1 MSSQIVDASDV
12 ALSGGTGLVVL
23 DGVGFGVTDV
33 VRLADG
39 DARPVPG
46 TDAMKR
52 ATESWDAARQIAAT
66 GRVYGRSTGV
76 GANRNED
83 VPTEAAAEHGLRLL
97 RSHAGAIGD
106 ELPAREVR
114 AMLAVRANQLLAG
127 GAGLRPTVVTA
138 LCEALE
144 NGVYP
149 VVNEF
154 GSVGTGDIA
163 ALAQVG
169 LALVGEHPWRGVGG
183 SGGAGGVAFGGR
195 GAEGPGGPGA
205 AISDGRDA
213 GISAGGEAGAFG
225 GRGAGGSVSRGVG
238 DRGAGGSAGRGVGDR
253 GAGGSV
259 GRDAE
264 GFGRRGVE
272 GSGRG
277 YAEGIGRRDAEG
289 YGRRD
294 AEGFGSRGDGAFRG
308 RDADGPGSRG
318 ALPSSARPS
327 NGVPE
332 HALAGVPEPHALHHN
347 GTLAGVPE
355 PQPLDNNDALALIS
369 SNALTLGQSALA
381 LHELRGLI
389 GATQVVGALS
399 LLAVDG
405 SHEPFAA
412 PVHAARPHRGSTEVA
427 RRMRELI
434 GAADRPTPPLGRIQD
449 PYGFRCL
456 PQIHGPAH
464 DAADALEEVLAIE
477 INAAAEN
484 PFISAEDMTAY
495 HHGGFYQAQLVL
507 ALDHFR
513 LALTQ
518 VARLSTSRLSSL
530 NEPAFTR
537 LKPFLADNEA
547 ASSGVMILEY
557 AAAAALGDLRAFSA
571 PASLGHAVLSRG
583 VEEQASFASLAAR
596 QTLRACRAYRLVVGC
611 ELVAAVRALR
621 QRGLRPDPELPVGRA
636 LELAES
642 VLDDGTADRPLT
654 DDVTAAAG
662 LLDRFTDIWRGS
674 TS

>member
-12 ALSGGTGLVVL
+12 TLSGGTGLVVL

-52 ATESWDAARQIAAT
+52 ATDSWDAARQIAAT

-169 LALVGEHPWRGVGG
+169 LALVGEHAWRGVEG
-183 SGGAGGVAFGGR
+183 SGGVGGVAFGGR
-195 GAEGPGGPGA
+195 GGPA
-205 AISDGRDA
+205 S
-213 GISAGGEAGAFG
+213 S
-225 GRGAGGSVSRGVG
+225 
-238 DRGAGGSAGRGVGDR
+238 
-253 GAGGSV
+253 
-259 GRDAE
+259 
-264 GFGRRGVE
+264 
-272 GSGRG
+272 
-277 YAEGIGRRDAEG
+277 
-289 YGRRD
+289 
-294 AEGFGSRGDGAFRG
+294 
-308 RDADGPGSRG
+308 
-318 ALPSSARPS
+318 ALPF

-332 HALAGVPEPHALHHN
+332 HARAGVPEPYLRN

-621 QRGLRPDPELPVGRA
+621 QRDLRPDPELPVGRA

>member
-1 MSSQIVDASDV
+1 MSSRIVDTPDPV
-12 ALSGGTGLVVL
+12 TVGHTGLVVL
-23 DGVGFGVTDV
+23 DGIGLGVADV

-39 DARPVPG
+39 SARPVPG
-46 TDAMKR
+46 TEATKR
-52 ATESWDAARQIAAT
+52 VTESWDAARQIAAT
-66 GRVYGRSTGV
+66 GRFYGRSTGV

-97 RSHAGAIGD
+97 RSHAGAIGE
-106 ELPAREVR
+106 ELPARQVR

-138 LCEALE
+138 LCAALE
-144 NGVYP
+144 SGAHP

-169 LALVGEHPWRGVGG
+169 LALAGEHPWRG
-183 SGGAGGVAFGGR
+183 AD
-195 GAEGPGGPGA
+195 GA
-205 AISDGRDA
+205 A
-213 GISAGGEAGAFG
+213 
-225 GRGAGGSVSRGVG
+225 
-238 DRGAGGSAGRGVGDR
+238 
-253 GAGGSV
+253 
-259 GRDAE
+259 
-264 GFGRRGVE
+264 
-272 GSGRG
+272 
-277 YAEGIGRRDAEG
+277 
-289 YGRRD
+289 
-294 AEGFGSRGDGAFRG
+294 
-308 RDADGPGSRG
+308 
-318 ALPSSARPS
+318 
-327 NGVPE
+327 
-332 HALAGVPEPHALHHN
+332 
-347 GTLAGVPE
+347 PE
-355 PQPLDNNDALALIS
+355 PQLLDNNDALAFIS
-369 SNALTLGQSALA
+369 SNALTLGQAALA

-389 GATQVVGALS
+389 EATQVVGALS

-405 SHEPFAA
+405 SHEAYAA
-412 PVHAARPHRGSTEVA
+412 PVHAARPHRGSVEVA

-434 GAADRPTPPLGRIQD
+434 GAEDRPTPPLGRIQD

-456 PQIHGPAH
+456 PQIHGPAQ
-464 DAADALEEVLAIE
+464 DAADTLEEVLAIE

-484 PFISAEDMTAY
+484 PLISPQDMAAY
-495 HHGGFYQAQLVL
+495 HHGGFYQAQLAL

-518 VARLSTSRLSSL
+518 VARLSTSRLSTL

-537 LKPFLADNEA
+537 LRPFLADQEP

-557 AAAAALGDLRAFSA
+557 AAGAALGDLRAFSA

-596 QTLRACRAYRLVVGC
+596 QTLRACGAYRLVVGC

-621 QRGLRPDPELPVGRA
+621 QRDLRPDPDLPVGRA
-636 LELAES
+636 LELAEA
-642 VLDDGTADRPLT
+642 VLEEETADRPLT
-654 DDVTAAAG
+654 GDVAAAAA

-674 TS
+674 EA

>member
-1 MSSQIVDASDV
+1 MSSRIVDTPEAV
-12 ALSGGTGLVVL
+12 HTGLVVL
-23 DGVGFGVTDV
+23 DGIGLGVADV

-39 DARPVPG
+39 TARPVPG

-52 ATESWDAARQIAAT
+52 VTESWDAARQIAAT

-106 ELPAREVR
+106 ELPSRQVR

-144 NGVYP
+144 NGAYP

-169 LALVGEHPWRGVGG
+169 LALAGEHPWRA
-183 SGGAGGVAFGGR
+183 SGTGAGAGGPSGGLGERAFGGSTDAH
-195 GAEGPGGPGA
+195 GSAAAGA
-205 AISDGRDA
+205 A
-213 GISAGGEAGAFG
+213 
-225 GRGAGGSVSRGVG
+225 GSVAVG
-238 DRGAGGSAGRGVGDR
+238 ATGFTAVGAPGSAAVGAPD
-253 GAGGSV
+253 
-259 GRDAE
+259 
-264 GFGRRGVE
+264 
-272 GSGRG
+272 
-277 YAEGIGRRDAEG
+277 
-289 YGRRD
+289 
-294 AEGFGSRGDGAFRG
+294 
-308 RDADGPGSRG
+308 
-318 ALPSSARPS
+318 
-327 NGVPE
+327 
-332 HALAGVPEPHALHHN
+332 
-347 GTLAGVPE
+347 
-355 PQPLDNNDALALIS
+355 PQALDNNDALAFIS

-389 GATQVVGALS
+389 EATQVVAALS

-405 SHEPFAA
+405 SHEAYAA
-412 PVHAARPHRGSTEVA
+412 PVHAARPHRGSARVA

-484 PFISAEDMTAY
+484 PLISPEDMAAY
-495 HHGGFYQAQLVL
+495 HHGGFYQAQLAL

-518 VARLSTSRLSSL
+518 VARLSTSRLSTL
-530 NEPAFTR
+530 NEPAYTR
-537 LKPFLADNEA
+537 LRPFLADHEP

-557 AAAAALGDLRAFSA
+557 AAGAALGDLRAFSA

-596 QTLRACRAYRLVVGC
+596 QTVRACRAYRLVVGC

-621 QRGLRPDPELPVGRA
+621 QRDLRPDPDLPVGRA
-636 LELAES
+636 LRLADS
-642 VLDDGTADRPLT
+642 VLQEDQADRPLT
-654 DDVTAAAG
+654 DDVTAAAA

-674 TS
+674 E

>member
-1 MSSQIVDASDV
+1 MSSQIADAADAMVSGSSD
-12 ALSGGTGLVVL
+12 LVVL
-23 DGVGFGVTDV
+23 DGVGFGVADV

-144 NGVYP
+144 SGVHP

-169 LALVGEHPWRGVGG
+169 LALVGERPWRTAGDSGAVGG
-183 SGGAGGVAFGGR
+183 GGDAGVALGGAAAEGSGGLGTAASGGAGAVVSGGVGAVASGGLGAEGSGGPGAEVSGGRSAGISGGRGGEGPGGR
-195 GAEGPGGPGA
+195 GAETLVGSG
-205 AISDGRDA
+205 
-213 GISAGGEAGAFG
+213 AGAFV
-225 GRGAGGSVSRGVG
+225 GRAAEDVEGVG
-238 DRGAGGSAGRGVGDR
+238 DG
-253 GAGGSV
+253 
-259 GRDAE
+259 DAE
-264 GFGRRGVE
+264 GFGRGGGE
-272 GSGRG
+272 GARGRG
-277 YAEGIGRRDAEG
+277 AAASGARARVGVTEPQS
-289 YGRRD
+289 
-294 AEGFGSRGDGAFRG
+294 FGG
-308 RDADGPGSRG
+308 
-318 ALPSSARPS
+318 
-327 NGVPE
+327 
-332 HALAGVPEPHALHHN
+332 H
-347 GTLAGVPE
+347 GTRTGVPE

-495 HHGGFYQAQLVL
+495 HHGGFYQAQLAL

-513 LALTQ
+513 LAVTQ

-537 LKPFLADNEA
+537 LKPFLADSEP

-621 QRGLRPDPELPVGRA
+621 QRDLRPDPELPVGRA
-636 LELAES
+636 LELAEA
-642 VLDDGTADRPLT
+642 VLDDDPADRPLT

-662 LLDRFTDIWRGS
+662 LLDRFTEIWRGS

>member
-1 MSSQIVDASDV
+1 MSSRIVDTADAMV
-12 ALSGGTGLVVL
+12 SGGSDLVVL
-23 DGVGFGVTDV
+23 DGVGFGVADV

-144 NGVYP
+144 SGVYP

-169 LALVGEHPWRGVGG
+169 LALVGEHPWRGVGDAG
-183 SGGAGGVAFGGR
+183 GVGGAGSSGPPRNGVADHR
-195 GAEGPGGPGA
+195 
-205 AISDGRDA
+205 
-213 GISAGGEAGAFG
+213 
-225 GRGAGGSVSRGVG
+225 
-238 DRGAGGSAGRGVGDR
+238 
-253 GAGGSV
+253 
-259 GRDAE
+259 
-264 GFGRRGVE
+264 
-272 GSGRG
+272 
-277 YAEGIGRRDAEG
+277 
-289 YGRRD
+289 
-294 AEGFGSRGDGAFRG
+294 
-308 RDADGPGSRG
+308 
-318 ALPSSARPS
+318 AR
-327 NGVPE
+327 
-332 HALAGVPEPHALHHN
+332 AGVPGSHA
-347 GTLAGVPE
+347 LAGVPE

-405 SHEPFAA
+405 SHEPYAA

-464 DAADALEEVLAIE
+464 DAADALEAVLAIE

-557 AAAAALGDLRAFSA
+557 SAAAALGDLRAFSA

-642 VLDDGTADRPLT
+642 VLDDETADRPLT
-654 DDVTAAAG
+654 DDVTVAAG
-662 LLDRFTDIWRGS
+662 LLDRFTEIWRGS

>member
-1 MSSQIVDASDV
+1 MSSRIVDTPGSV
-12 ALSGGTGLVVL
+12 HNGLVIL
-23 DGVGFGVTDV
+23 DGVGLRVEDV

-39 DARPVPG
+39 TARPVPG
-46 TDAMKR
+46 TDAMR
-52 ATESWDAARQIAAT
+52 RTEESWNAARKIAAT

-76 GANRNED
+76 GANRGED
-83 VPTEAAAEHGLRLL
+83 VPTEAAAGHGLRLL

-106 ELPAREVR
+106 ELPARQVR

-127 GAGLRPTVVTA
+127 GAGLRPGVVTA

-144 NGVYP
+144 NGAHP

-169 LALVGEHPWRGVGG
+169 LALTGEHPWRG
-183 SGGAGGVAFGGR
+183 
-195 GAEGPGGPGA
+195 PGA
-205 AISDGRDA
+205 PA
-213 GISAGGEAGAFG
+213 
-225 GRGAGGSVSRGVG
+225 
-238 DRGAGGSAGRGVGDR
+238 
-253 GAGGSV
+253 
-259 GRDAE
+259 
-264 GFGRRGVE
+264 
-272 GSGRG
+272 
-277 YAEGIGRRDAEG
+277 
-289 YGRRD
+289 
-294 AEGFGSRGDGAFRG
+294 
-308 RDADGPGSRG
+308 
-318 ALPSSARPS
+318 
-327 NGVPE
+327 
-332 HALAGVPEPHALHHN
+332 
-347 GTLAGVPE
+347 
-355 PQPLDNNDALALIS
+355 PQALDNNDALALIS

-381 LHELRGLI
+381 LLELRGLVA
-389 GATQVVGALS
+389 ATQVVAALS

-405 SHEPFAA
+405 SHEAYAA
-412 PVHAARPHRGSTEVA
+412 PVHAARPHRGSVEVA
-427 RRMRELI
+427 RRMRQLI

-464 DAADALEEVLAIE
+464 DAADALEAVLAVE

-484 PFISAEDMTAY
+484 PLISPEDLAAY
-495 HHGGFYQAQLVL
+495 HHGGFYQAQLAL

-518 VARLSTSRLSSL
+518 VARLSTSRLSTL
-530 NEPAFTR
+530 NEPAYTR
-537 LKPFLADNEA
+537 LRPFLADPEP

-557 AAAAALGDLRAFSA
+557 AAGAALGDLRACSA

-621 QRGLRPDPELPVGRA
+621 QRDLRPDPELPVGRA
-636 LELAES
+636 LALAES
-642 VLDDGTADRPLT
+642 VLDEDPADRPLT
-654 DDVTAAAG
+654 DDVTAAAE
-662 LLDRFTDIWRGS
+662 LLDRLTDIWRGS
-674 TS
+674 T

>member
-1 MSSQIVDASDV
+1 MSSRIVDTPGSV
-12 ALSGGTGLVVL
+12 HTGLVVL
-23 DGVGFGVTDV
+23 DGIGLGVADV

-39 DARPVPG
+39 ASRPVPG

-52 ATESWDAARQIAAT
+52 VTESWDAARQIAAT

-76 GANRNED
+76 GANRNES

-97 RSHAGAIGD
+97 RSHAGAIGE
-106 ELPAREVR
+106 ELPARQVR

-144 NGVYP
+144 SGAYP

-169 LALVGEHPWRGVGG
+169 LALAGEHPWRGATGTGG
-183 SGGAGGVAFGGR
+183 GLSGAFDGIGAGGTSGGPGGGVRGGPGVDASGGAGLPGTSGGLGADTSGGR
-195 GAEGPGGPGA
+195 GADALGERGAGVSGGSGSRGVSGGPGL
-205 AISDGRDA
+205 R
-213 GISAGGEAGAFG
+213 GAFG
-225 GRGAGGSVSRGVG
+225 DLGAGGSSASR
-238 DRGAGGSAGRGVGDR
+238 
-253 GAGGSV
+253 GSV
-259 GRDAE
+259 GA
-264 GFGRRGVE
+264 
-272 GSGRG
+272 
-277 YAEGIGRRDAEG
+277 
-289 YGRRD
+289 
-294 AEGFGSRGDGAFRG
+294 
-308 RDADGPGSRG
+308 
-318 ALPSSARPS
+318 
-327 NGVPE
+327 PE
-332 HALAGVPEPHALHHN
+332 AQL
-347 GTLAGVPE
+347 
-355 PQPLDNNDALALIS
+355 LDNNDALAFIS
-369 SNALTLGQSALA
+369 SNALTLGQAALA
-381 LHELRGLI
+381 LHELRGLLE
-389 GATQVVGALS
+389 ATQVVGALS

-405 SHEPFAA
+405 SHEAYAA
-412 PVHAARPHRGSTEVA
+412 PVHAARPHRGSSEVA

-434 GAADRPTPPLGRIQD
+434 GADERPTPPLGRIQD

-464 DAADALEEVLAIE
+464 DAADALEEVVAIE

-484 PFISAEDMTAY
+484 PLITPEDMAAY
-495 HHGGFYQAQLVL
+495 HHGGFYQAQLAL

-518 VARLSTSRLSSL
+518 VARLSTSRLSTL
-530 NEPAFTR
+530 NEPAYTR
-537 LKPFLADNEA
+537 LRPFLADHEP

-557 AAAAALGDLRAFSA
+557 AAGAALGELRAFSA

-596 QTLRACRAYRLVVGC
+596 QTLRACGAYRLVVGC

-621 QRGLRPDPELPVGRA
+621 QRDLGPDPDLPVGRA
-636 LELAES
+636 LELAMS
-642 VLDDGTADRPLT
+642 VLDEDQADRPLT
-654 DDVTAAAG
+654 DDVTAATA

-674 TS
+674 ES

>member
-1 MSSQIVDASDV
+1 MGEVTV
-12 ALSGGTGLVVL
+12 GLVVL
-23 DGVGFGVTDV
+23 DGYSTGVADV

-39 DARPVPG
+39 SARPVPG
-46 TDAMKR
+46 SDAMKR
-52 ATESWDAARQIAAT
+52 VEESWDAARRIAAT

-97 RSHAGAIGD
+97 RSHAGAIGA

-144 NGVYP
+144 SGAYP

-169 LALVGEHPWRGVGG
+169 LALAGEHPWRGATAKVR
-183 SGGAGGVAFGGR
+183 A
-195 GAEGPGGPGA
+195 
-205 AISDGRDA
+205 
-213 GISAGGEAGAFG
+213 
-225 GRGAGGSVSRGVG
+225 
-238 DRGAGGSAGRGVGDR
+238 
-253 GAGGSV
+253 
-259 GRDAE
+259 
-264 GFGRRGVE
+264 
-272 GSGRG
+272 
-277 YAEGIGRRDAEG
+277 
-289 YGRRD
+289 
-294 AEGFGSRGDGAFRG
+294 
-308 RDADGPGSRG
+308 
-318 ALPSSARPS
+318 
-327 NGVPE
+327 
-332 HALAGVPEPHALHHN
+332 
-347 GTLAGVPE
+347 PE

-389 GATQVVGALS
+389 GATQVVAALS
-399 LLAVDG
+399 LVAVDG
-405 SHEPFAA
+405 SYEAYAA

-427 RRMRELI
+427 RRMREMI
-434 GAADRPTPPLGRIQD
+434 GAPDRPTPPLGRIQD
-449 PYGFRCL
+449 PYGFRCV

-464 DAADALEEVLAIE
+464 DAADALEEVLAVE

-484 PFISAEDMTAY
+484 PLICAEDMAAY
-495 HHGGFYQAQLVL
+495 HHGGFYQAQLAL

-513 LALTQ
+513 LSLTQ
-518 VARLSTSRLSSL
+518 VARLSTSRLSTL
-530 NEPAFTR
+530 NEPSYTR
-537 LKPFLADNEA
+537 LRPFLADHEP

-557 AAAAALGDLRAFSA
+557 AAGAALGDLRAFSA

-596 QTLRACRAYRLVVGC
+596 QTLRACSAYRLVVGC

-636 LELAES
+636 LEIAES
-642 VLDDGTADRPLT
+642 VLDADATDRPLT
-654 DDVTAAAG
+654 DDVTAAAA
-662 LLDRFTDIWRGS
+662 LLDRFTDIWSGG
-674 TS
+674 TA

>member
-1 MSSQIVDASDV
+1 MSSRIVDAPGSV
-12 ALSGGTGLVVL
+12 HTGLVVL
-23 DGVGFGVTDV
+23 DGIGLGVADV

-39 DARPVPG
+39 AARPVPG

-52 ATESWDAARQIAAT
+52 VTESWDAARQIAAT

-76 GANRNED
+76 GANRNES

-97 RSHAGAIGD
+97 RSHAGAIGE
-106 ELPAREVR
+106 ELPARQVR

-144 NGVYP
+144 SGAYP

-169 LALVGEHPWRGVGG
+169 LALAGEHPWRGATGTGG
-183 SGGAGGVAFGGR
+183 GLSGTFGGIGAGGTSGGPGGGVRGGPGVDASGGAGLPGASGGLGADTSGGR
-195 GAEGPGGPGA
+195 GAAGMPGA
-205 AISDGRDA
+205 
-213 GISAGGEAGAFG
+213 GGSGPAGAEGAG
-225 GRGAGGSVSRGVG
+225 GRGADALGERGAGVSGGSGSRGVSGGPGLRGAFG
-238 DRGAGGSAGRGVGDR
+238 DLGAGGSSASR
-253 GAGGSV
+253 GSV
-259 GRDAE
+259 GA
-264 GFGRRGVE
+264 
-272 GSGRG
+272 
-277 YAEGIGRRDAEG
+277 
-289 YGRRD
+289 
-294 AEGFGSRGDGAFRG
+294 
-308 RDADGPGSRG
+308 
-318 ALPSSARPS
+318 
-327 NGVPE
+327 PE
-332 HALAGVPEPHALHHN
+332 AQL
-347 GTLAGVPE
+347 
-355 PQPLDNNDALALIS
+355 LDNNDALAFIS
-369 SNALTLGQSALA
+369 SNALTLGQAALA
-381 LHELRGLI
+381 LHELRGLLE
-389 GATQVVGALS
+389 ATQVVGALS

-405 SHEPFAA
+405 SHEAYAA
-412 PVHAARPHRGSTEVA
+412 PVHAARPHRGSSEVA

-434 GAADRPTPPLGRIQD
+434 GADERPTPPLGRIQD

-464 DAADALEEVLAIE
+464 DAADALEEVVAIE

-484 PFISAEDMTAY
+484 PLITPEDMAAY
-495 HHGGFYQAQLVL
+495 HHGGFYQAQLAL

-518 VARLSTSRLSSL
+518 VARLSTSRLSTL
-530 NEPAFTR
+530 NEPAYTR
-537 LKPFLADNEA
+537 LRPFLADHEP

-557 AAAAALGDLRAFSA
+557 AAGAALGELRAFSA

-596 QTLRACRAYRLVVGC
+596 QTLRACGAYRLVVGC

-621 QRGLRPDPELPVGRA
+621 QRDLGPDPDLPVGRA
-636 LELAES
+636 LELAMS
-642 VLDDGTADRPLT
+642 VLDEDQADRPLT
-654 DDVTAAAG
+654 DDVTAATA

-674 TS
+674 ES

>member
-1 MSSQIVDASDV
+1 MSSRIVDTPDPV
-12 ALSGGTGLVVL
+12 KVGHTGLVIL
-23 DGVGFGVTDV
+23 DGIGLGVADV

-39 DARPVPG
+39 SARPVPG
-46 TDAMKR
+46 TEATKR
-52 ATESWDAARQIAAT
+52 VTESWDAARQIAAT

-97 RSHAGAIGD
+97 RSHAGAIGE
-106 ELPAREVR
+106 ELPARQVR

-144 NGVYP
+144 SGAYP

-163 ALAQVG
+163 ALAQAG
-169 LALVGEHPWRGVGG
+169 LALAGEHPWRGAD
-183 SGGAGGVAFGGR
+183 GA
-195 GAEGPGGPGA
+195 
-205 AISDGRDA
+205 
-213 GISAGGEAGAFG
+213 
-225 GRGAGGSVSRGVG
+225 
-238 DRGAGGSAGRGVGDR
+238 AGRG
-253 GAGGSV
+253 
-259 GRDAE
+259 
-264 GFGRRGVE
+264 
-272 GSGRG
+272 
-277 YAEGIGRRDAEG
+277 
-289 YGRRD
+289 
-294 AEGFGSRGDGAFRG
+294 
-308 RDADGPGSRG
+308 
-318 ALPSSARPS
+318 
-327 NGVPE
+327 
-332 HALAGVPEPHALHHN
+332 
-347 GTLAGVPE
+347 PE
-355 PQPLDNNDALALIS
+355 PQLLDNNDALAFIS
-369 SNALTLGQSALA
+369 SNALTLGQAALA

-389 GATQVVGALS
+389 EATQVVGALS

-405 SHEPFAA
+405 SHEAYAA
-412 PVHAARPHRGSTEVA
+412 PVHAARPHRGSVEVA

-434 GAADRPTPPLGRIQD
+434 GAEDRPTPPLGRIQD

-456 PQIHGPAH
+456 PQIHGPAQ
-464 DAADALEEVLAIE
+464 DAADTLEEVLAIE

-484 PFISAEDMTAY
+484 PLISPQDMAAY
-495 HHGGFYQAQLVL
+495 HHGGFYQAQLAL

-518 VARLSTSRLSSL
+518 VARLSTSRLSTL

-537 LKPFLADNEA
+537 LRPFLADPEP

-557 AAAAALGDLRAFSA
+557 AAGAALGDLRAFSA

-596 QTLRACRAYRLVVGC
+596 QTLRACGAYRLVVGC

-621 QRGLRPDPELPVGRA
+621 QRDLRPDPDLPVGRA
-636 LELAES
+636 LELAEA
-642 VLDDGTADRPLT
+642 VLEEDAADRPLT
-654 DDVTAAAG
+654 GDVTAAAA

-674 TS
+674 EA

>member
-1 MSSQIVDASDV
+1 MSSRSRETSRPPTPPAHV
-12 ALSGGTGLVVL
+12 ALVVL
-23 DGVGFGVTDV
+23 DGRSTGVDDV

-39 DARPVPG
+39 AARPVPG

-52 ATESWDAARQIAAT
+52 VEDSWCAARQIAAT

-83 VPTEAAAEHGLRLL
+83 VPSEAAADHGLRLL
-97 RSHAGAIGD
+97 RSHAGAIGE
-106 ELPAREVR
+106 ELPARQVR

-144 NGVYP
+144 AGAYP

-169 LALVGEHPWRGVGG
+169 LALAGEHPWRGPDGSV
-183 SGGAGGVAFGGR
+183 SGGAGVNGSVVEELPAGEDPR
-195 GAEGPGGPGA
+195 QGAEGPAAGGAVVRAPRPGEWSPRGTEGSAAGEWSRRLAEGSVVPGA
-205 AISDGRDA
+205 RS
-213 GISAGGEAGAFG
+213 GGWAAPEA
-225 GRGAGGSVSRGVG
+225 
-238 DRGAGGSAGRGVGDR
+238 
-253 GAGGSV
+253 
-259 GRDAE
+259 
-264 GFGRRGVE
+264 
-272 GSGRG
+272 
-277 YAEGIGRRDAEG
+277 
-289 YGRRD
+289 
-294 AEGFGSRGDGAFRG
+294 
-308 RDADGPGSRG
+308 
-318 ALPSSARPS
+318 
-327 NGVPE
+327 
-332 HALAGVPEPHALHHN
+332 
-347 GTLAGVPE
+347 
-355 PQPLDNNDALALIS
+355 QPLDNNDALALIS
-369 SNALTLGQSALA
+369 SNALTLGQAALA

-389 GATQVVGALS
+389 GATQVVAALS

-405 SHEPFAA
+405 SHEAYAA
-412 PVHAARPHRGSTEVA
+412 PVHAARPHRGSVEVA

-464 DAADALEEVLAIE
+464 DAADALETVLTVE

-484 PFISAEDMTAY
+484 PLICPEDMTAY
-495 HHGGFYQAQLVL
+495 HHGGFYQAQLAL

-513 LALTQ
+513 LAVTQ
-518 VARLSTSRLSSL
+518 VARLSTSRLSTL
-530 NEPAFTR
+530 NEPAYTR
-537 LKPFLADNEA
+537 LRPFLADHEP

-557 AAAAALGDLRAFSA
+557 AAGAALGDLRAFSA

-596 QTLRACRAYRLVVGC
+596 QTLRACGAYRLVVGC

-621 QRGLRPDPELPVGRA
+621 QRDLRPDPELPAGRA
-636 LELAES
+636 LELAEA
-642 VLDDGTADRPLT
+642 VLDAEQADRPLT
-654 DDVTAAAG
+654 DDVSAAAA

-674 TS
+674 TP

>member
-12 ALSGGTGLVVL
+12 TLSGGTGLVVL

-169 LALVGEHPWRGVGG
+169 LALVGEHPWRGVGDV
-183 SGGAGGVAFGGR
+183 GGAGAGSAFGGR
-195 GAEGPGGPGA
+195 DAQGRGGPGA
-205 AISDGRDA
+205 AGSGGR
-213 GISAGGEAGAFG
+213 SAGAFG
-225 GRGAGGSVSRGVG
+225 GF
-238 DRGAGGSAGRGVGDR
+238 

-264 GFGRRGVE
+264 GFG
-272 GSGRG
+272 S
-277 YAEGIGRRDAEG
+277 
-289 YGRRD
+289 RD
-294 AEGFGSRGDGAFRG
+294 AEGFGRRGAEAFGG
-308 RDADGPGSRG
+308 RDADGPGSSG
-318 ALPSSARPS
+318 ALPSSAHS
-327 NGVPE
+327 LAEVPDPL
-332 HALAGVPEPHALHHN
+332 AFAGVPEAHPLHRN

-537 LKPFLADNEA
+537 LRPFLADNEA

-621 QRGLRPDPELPVGRA
+621 QRDLRPDPELPVGRA

-642 VLDDGTADRPLT
+642 VLDDEAADRPLT

>member
-1 MSSQIVDASDV
+1 MGSRVVEVPAAAPS
-12 ALSGGTGLVVL
+12 LPTGLVVL
-23 DGVGFGVTDV
+23 DGTGLAVADV

-39 DARPVPG
+39 TARPVPG
-46 TDAMKR
+46 TDALGR
-52 ATESWDAARQIAAT
+52 VGESWDAARRIAAT

-106 ELPAREVR
+106 ELPARQVR

-138 LCEALE
+138 LCEALTS
-144 NGVYP
+144 GAHP

-163 ALAQVG
+163 ALAQAG
-169 LALVGEHPWRGVGG
+169 LALAGEHPWRGGG
-183 SGGAGGVAFGGR
+183 TDPASAAGGPDAAGAAYGPDAASAAEGPAAWSEAGGANPGGAGG
-195 GAEGPGGPGA
+195 PG
-205 AISDGRDA
+205 DG
-213 GISAGGEAGAFG
+213 
-225 GRGAGGSVSRGVG
+225 GAG
-238 DRGAGGSAGRGVGDR
+238 
-253 GAGGSV
+253 
-259 GRDAE
+259 
-264 GFGRRGVE
+264 RR
-272 GSGRG
+272 
-277 YAEGIGRRDAEG
+277 
-289 YGRRD
+289 
-294 AEGFGSRGDGAFRG
+294 
-308 RDADGPGSRG
+308 P
-318 ALPSSARPS
+318 L
-327 NGVPE
+327 GVP
-332 HALAGVPEPHALHHN
+332 AA
-347 GTLAGVPE
+347 
-355 PQPLDNNDALALIS
+355 QPLDNNDALAFIS

-381 LHELRGLI
+381 LHELRGLVE
-389 GATQVVGALS
+389 ATQVVAALS

-405 SHEPFAA
+405 SHEAYAA
-412 PVHAARPHRGSTEVA
+412 PVHAARPHRGSGEVA

-434 GAADRPTPPLGRIQD
+434 GAADRPTPPLGRLQD

-464 DAADALEEVLAIE
+464 DAADALEDIITVE

-484 PFISAEDMTAY
+484 PLISPADLAAY
-495 HHGGFYQAQLVL
+495 HHGGFYQAQLAL

-513 LALTQ
+513 LSLTQ
-518 VARLSTSRLSSL
+518 VARLSTSRLSTL
-530 NEPAFTR
+530 NEPAYTR
-537 LKPFLADNEA
+537 LRPFLADAEP

-557 AAAAALGDLRAFSA
+557 AAGAALGDLRAFSA

-621 QRGLRPDPELPVGRA
+621 QRGLGADPELPVGRA
-636 LELAES
+636 LALAEP
-642 VLDDGTADRPLT
+642 VLDADQADRPLT
-654 DDVTAAAG
+654 DDVTAAAA

-674 TS
+674 GT

>member
-1 MSSQIVDASDV
+1 MSSRIVDASDPV
-12 ALSGGTGLVVL
+12 AVGHTGLVVL
-23 DGVGFGVTDV
+23 DGIALDVADV

-39 DARPVPG
+39 SARPVPG

-52 ATESWDAARQIAAT
+52 VTESWDVARQIAAT

-97 RSHAGAIGD
+97 RSHAGAIGE
-106 ELPAREVR
+106 ELPARQVR

-144 NGVYP
+144 SGAYP

-169 LALVGEHPWRGVGG
+169 LALAGEHPWR
-183 SGGAGGVAFGGR
+183 
-195 GAEGPGGPGA
+195 
-205 AISDGRDA
+205 
-213 GISAGGEAGAFG
+213 EAGA
-225 GRGAGGSVSRGVG
+225 
-238 DRGAGGSAGRGVGDR
+238 
-253 GAGGSV
+253 
-259 GRDAE
+259 
-264 GFGRRGVE
+264 
-272 GSGRG
+272 
-277 YAEGIGRRDAEG
+277 
-289 YGRRD
+289 
-294 AEGFGSRGDGAFRG
+294 
-308 RDADGPGSRG
+308 
-318 ALPSSARPS
+318 
-327 NGVPE
+327 
-332 HALAGVPEPHALHHN
+332 
-347 GTLAGVPE
+347 PE
-355 PQPLDNNDALALIS
+355 PQLLDNNDALAFIS
-369 SNALTLGQSALA
+369 SNALTLAQAALA
-381 LHELRGLI
+381 LHELRGLVE
-389 GATQVVGALS
+389 ATQVVGALS

-405 SHEPFAA
+405 SHEAYAA
-412 PVHAARPHRGSTEVA
+412 PVHAARPHRGSVEVA
-427 RRMRELI
+427 RRMRQLI
-434 GAADRPTPPLGRIQD
+434 GAEDRPTPPLGRIQD

-484 PFISAEDMTAY
+484 PLICPEDMAAY
-495 HHGGFYQAQLVL
+495 HHGGFYQAQLAL

-518 VARLSTSRLSSL
+518 VARLSTSRLSTL

-537 LKPFLADNEA
+537 LRPFLADPEP

-557 AAAAALGDLRAFSA
+557 AAGAALGDLRAFSA

-596 QTLRACRAYRLVVGC
+596 QTLRACGAYRLVVGC

-621 QRGLRPDPELPVGRA
+621 QRDLRPDPDLPVGRA
-636 LELAES
+636 LELAEA
-642 VLDDGTADRPLT
+642 VLEEDPADRPLT
-654 DDVTAAAG
+654 GDVTAAAA
-662 LLDRFTDIWRGS
+662 LLDRFTDIWRGIEA
-674 TS
+674 

>member
-1 MSSQIVDASDV
+1 MSSRIVDAPMSVPSARSVAV
-12 ALSGGTGLVVL
+12 ALDGSGL
-23 DGVGFGVTDV
+23 GVEDV

-39 DARPVPG
+39 AVRAVPDAE
-46 TDAMKR
+46 AMR
-52 ATESWDAARQIAAT
+52 RVERSWNAARQIAAT

-83 VPTEAAAEHGLRLL
+83 VPTEAAAGHGLRLL
-97 RSHAGAIGD
+97 RSHAGAIGE
-106 ELPAREVR
+106 ELPARQVR

-127 GAGLRPTVVTA
+127 GAGLRPGVVTA

-144 NGVYP
+144 TGAHP

-169 LALVGEHPWRGVGG
+169 LALAGEHPWRG
-183 SGGAGGVAFGGR
+183 
-195 GAEGPGGPGA
+195 
-205 AISDGRDA
+205 
-213 GISAGGEAGAFG
+213 AGA
-225 GRGAGGSVSRGVG
+225 
-238 DRGAGGSAGRGVGDR
+238 
-253 GAGGSV
+253 
-259 GRDAE
+259 
-264 GFGRRGVE
+264 
-272 GSGRG
+272 
-277 YAEGIGRRDAEG
+277 
-289 YGRRD
+289 
-294 AEGFGSRGDGAFRG
+294 
-308 RDADGPGSRG
+308 
-318 ALPSSARPS
+318 
-327 NGVPE
+327 
-332 HALAGVPEPHALHHN
+332 
-347 GTLAGVPE
+347 PE

-389 GATQVVGALS
+389 GATQVVAALS

-405 SHEPFAA
+405 SHEAYAA

-427 RRMRELI
+427 RRMRQLI

-464 DAADALEEVLAIE
+464 DAADALEQVLTVE

-484 PFISAEDMTAY
+484 PLISPEDLAAY
-495 HHGGFYQAQLVL
+495 HHGGFYQAQLAL

-518 VARLSTSRLSSL
+518 VARLSTSRLSTL
-530 NEPAFTR
+530 NEPAYTR
-537 LKPFLADNEA
+537 LRPFLADPEP

-557 AAAAALGDLRAFSA
+557 AAGAALGDLRAFSA

-596 QTLRACRAYRLVVGC
+596 QTLRACGAYRLVVGC

-621 QRGLRPDPELPVGRA
+621 QRDLRPDPGLPAGRA
-636 LELAES
+636 FALAES
-642 VLDDGTADRPLT
+642 VLDPDPADRPLT
-654 DDVTAAAG
+654 DDVTEAAA

-674 TS
+674 AS

>member
-1 MSSQIVDASDV
+1 MSTRIVDTPDPVRVGHA
-12 ALSGGTGLVVL
+12 GLVVL
-23 DGVGFGVTDV
+23 DGIGLGVADV

-39 DARPVPG
+39 SVRPVPG

-52 ATESWDAARQIAAT
+52 VTESWDAARQIAAT

-97 RSHAGAIGD
+97 RSHAGAIGE
-106 ELPAREVR
+106 ELPARQVR

-144 NGVYP
+144 SGAYP

-169 LALVGEHPWRGVGG
+169 LALAGEHPWR
-183 SGGAGGVAFGGR
+183 
-195 GAEGPGGPGA
+195 
-205 AISDGRDA
+205 
-213 GISAGGEAGAFG
+213 EAGA
-225 GRGAGGSVSRGVG
+225 
-238 DRGAGGSAGRGVGDR
+238 
-253 GAGGSV
+253 
-259 GRDAE
+259 
-264 GFGRRGVE
+264 
-272 GSGRG
+272 
-277 YAEGIGRRDAEG
+277 
-289 YGRRD
+289 
-294 AEGFGSRGDGAFRG
+294 
-308 RDADGPGSRG
+308 
-318 ALPSSARPS
+318 
-327 NGVPE
+327 
-332 HALAGVPEPHALHHN
+332 
-347 GTLAGVPE
+347 PE
-355 PQPLDNNDALALIS
+355 PQPLDNNDALAFIS
-369 SNALTLGQSALA
+369 SNALTLGQAALA
-381 LHELRGLI
+381 LHELRGLVE
-389 GATQVVGALS
+389 ATQVVGALS

-405 SHEPFAA
+405 SHEAYAA
-412 PVHAARPHRGSTEVA
+412 PVHAARPHRGSAEVA

-434 GAADRPTPPLGRIQD
+434 GAEDRPTPPLGRIQD

-484 PFISAEDMTAY
+484 PLISPEDMAAY
-495 HHGGFYQAQLVL
+495 HHGGFYQAQLAL

-518 VARLSTSRLSSL
+518 VARLSTSRLSTL

-537 LKPFLADNEA
+537 LRPFLADHEP

-557 AAAAALGDLRAFSA
+557 AAGAALGDLRAFSA

-596 QTLRACRAYRLVVGC
+596 QTLRACGAYRLVVGC

-621 QRGLRPDPELPVGRA
+621 QRGLRPDPGLAVGRA
-636 LELAES
+636 LELAEA
-642 VLDDGTADRPLT
+642 VLAEDPADRPLT
-654 DDVTAAAG
+654 GDVTAAAA
-662 LLDRFTDIWRGS
+662 LLDRFTDIWRGIEA
-674 TS
+674 